1 VLLPCGKLEADT
13 IFLPPFPYRTV
24 TRYSCDE
31 TAEFEST
38 VHRQPGDGS
47 IDQTVLIWN
56 FACAC
61 VGGEYIPK
69 PHIRTHRKRM
79 KYDPNSSNRIEEIE
93 GNEELYSST
102 LCDVVVGSEGVA
114 LSARLFGR
122 ARACLTQMIGPGAY
136 AVERANAVPPLRGNP
151 LARRASFA
159 LKTALELAHLRDAL
173 GVVWFGRA
181 KVVVE
186 PAIHDTRALVH
197 DRLAVG
203 VYLKESTRSQLQDTH
218 LPSRSEHAVISGNQ
232 ATLMFAVHACG
243 HQRPFRYGTRS
254 DVASCEA
261 ATAWF
266 RFRHGMVLVSSRKGS
281 GVRKGSGFV
290 TEWFWFRH
298 GRVLVSSRK
307 GSGFVTEGFWFRHG
321 RRSRNGSG
329 FVARGSPRRLHARC
343 CGTRARHSGAPP
355 RYNWTA

>member
-1 VLLPCGKLEADT
+1 MLLPCGKL
-13 IFLPPFPYRTV
+13 IQYFPPLGPLALFRTV

-47 IDQTVLIWN
+47 IDQTVSIWN
-56 FACAC
+56 RR
-61 VGGEYIPK
+61 VRVRGGRIDIPK
-69 PHIRTHRKRM
+69 PHIRTHRKRR

-122 ARACLTQMIGPGAY
+122 ARACLTQVIGPGAY

-151 LARRASFA
+151 LARRASLA

-281 GVRKGSGFV
+281 GVRNV
-290 TEWFWFRH
+290 
-298 GRVLVSSRK
+298 
-307 GSGFVTEGFWFRHG
+307 SGFVTEGFWFRHG

-343 CGTRARHSGAPP
+343 CGTRSRHSGAPP
-355 RYNWTA
+355 RCNWTA